1 MYDLAAKGME
11 IDLELRKKLIRLLDL
26 KHKLEKERKEESNP
40 IKEKEID
47 DNLLAIEELIGKIRY
62 HSIDFLEILEKQNE
76 NTIK

>member
-1 MYDLAAKGME
+1 MFKLSAEAFI

-62 HSIDFLEILEKQNE
+62 HSIDFLEILEKQ
-76 NTIK
+76 K

>member
-1 MYDLAAKGME
+1 MFKLSAEAFM

-62 HSIDFLEILEKQNE
+62 HSIDFLEILEKQ
-76 NTIK
+76 K

>member
-62 HSIDFLEILEKQNE
+62 HSIDFLEILEKQ
-76 NTIK
+76 K